1 MLRLYSDEHLSENV
15 IIPLDERSFHHACVV
30 MRLKEKDH
38 FLLFNEQNGEFEGK
52 IYEKQKKSATVHL
65 QKKIKEPQPSKP
77 LHLVFAPLK
86 PERMSFLI
94 EKATE
99 LGVTHFH
106 PVSMKHGQYQK
117 INLDKWN
124 DYALQAVQQSE
135 RFTLPV
141 FESLQAFSQ
150 VIESSQR
157 YESFVA
163 RERSSSSKIL
173 RDSFKNI
180 TKETMLI
187 VGPEGGFA
195 EDEKRMLES
204 QGHIHKITLGDFIL
218 RAETAA
224 IYMISVYREH
234 CL

>member
-1 MLRLYSDEHLSENV
+1 MLRLHSYAKLSENAV
-15 IIPLDERSFHHACVV
+15 ISIDEKSFHHACVV
-30 MRLKEKDH
+30 MRLKEGDRL
-38 FLLFNEQNGEFEGK
+38 LLFHQEDGEFEGQ
-52 IYEKQKKSATVHL
+52 IHEKQKKSATIHL
-65 QKKIKEPQPSKP
+65 QKKIKESQPSNP
-77 LHLVFAPLK
+77 LHLVFAPLR
-86 PERMSFLI
+86 PERMIFLI

-99 LGVTHFH
+99 LGVTHFY

-135 RFTLPV
+135 RFTLPI
-141 FESLQAFSQ
+141 FESLQPFSQ
-150 VIESSQR
+150 MVENSHH

-163 RERSSSSKIL
+163 MERTSSSKTL
-173 RDSFKNI
+173 REHLKGI
-180 TKETMLI
+180 TKEAMLI
-187 VGPEGGFA
+187 IGPEGGFA

-224 IYMISVYREH
+224 LYMISVYREL